1 MPTLKT
7 GICTSPDRFTDA
19 RGFTLAELTVVV
31 FIIALI
37 SLLTL
42 PLLGRVGNADLK
54 AAGRQ
59 LAGSVKY
66 LYNEAAMQRLTHRLS
81 FDLDAAVISS
91 LRQEDS
97 GEWVPLPGRRGHIT
111 LPGSVRLKNVE
122 VMGKGLFSAGT
133 VSMDIFPV
141 GWLEETVLH
150 LEDGPAKMT
159 VRFSPLTGTAEFYDG
174 HREFR

>member
-7 GICTSPDRFTDA
+7 GICNNPDRLADA

-42 PLLGRVGNADLK
+42 PLLGRVGNADLRS
-54 AAGRQ
+54 AGRN

-66 LYNEAAMQRLTHRLS
+66 LYNEAALQRLTHRMS
-81 FDLDAAVISS
+81 FDLDAGAISS
-91 LRQEDS
+91 LRQEVS
-97 GEWVPLPGRRGHIT
+97 GEWVPLPGRRARIT

-122 VMGKGLFSAGT
+122 VVGKGLFSSGT
-133 VSMDIFPV
+133 VSMDIFSV

-150 LEDGPAKMT
+150 LEDGAGKMT
-159 VRFSPLTGTAEFYDG
+159 LRFSPLTGSAEFYDG